1 MRFARD
7 ASQFM
12 VGHDAAVRT
21 RCVLVQ
27 SRITLATG
35 ADVIYGPHVRWLK
48 RLIVDLWTIHAI
60 TRRILAFG

>member
-1 MRFARD
+1 
-7 ASQFM
+7 M
-12 VGHDAAVRT
+12 VGHDRAART

-27 SRITLATG
+27 SRITPATG
-35 ADVIYGPHVRWLK
+35 VIVIYGPQARWLK